1 MSKTNT
7 NGNPPECSVMPKLT
21 VRSIIALGKGNNN
34 KGDIFNEKVYDIFYT
49 LGYYKPIFNL
59 AQFGHETDIILE
71 HRTEKKV
78 AFVETKSDKDK
89 IGGGDV
95 NKFFGTVSVERGKRA
110 NGKETAAYY
119 VSRAGFTA
127 TAIEQERDRRP
138 ESIILMG
145 PEAIVEQLIEG
156 RVICSLERAVAA
168 VKLQED
174 SALTLCSDADIICCE
189 YGWLWVLYYSA
200 QPEQTATHFA
210 LVHADGN
217 RLLNSLAENVIKLG
231 KTAKEKFASLEYL
244 PAPPEPSEEKHA
256 AREAYFGYLAREFGY
271 IRFEGMLTDNKA
283 GTVKAE
289 LERLFVPLL
298 FKPLDLF
305 NNSENTLDRFVEPYG
320 IESVLGQPR
329 NAAILAK
336 PGGGKSTLLKRI
348 ALAYAFPE
356 RKAQVDGDR
365 LPDEPWF
372 PVYIRCRDLENSAG
386 QSIIEIM
393 EGIVRHAELKRY
405 ENGFKKLL
413 DEELQQGKLLL
424 LVDGLDEISEEK
436 RRDAFVDQLRRF
448 AATYPLARLVITS
461 REAGFRAVAGSI
473 ASYCQ
478 SYTIAELND
487 EQIRALSDKWH
498 EIIMGG
504 AEAAVESEKTCT
516 TILKEERIRALA
528 KNPLLLT
535 TLLFVKRW
543 RGYLPSKKCDLYNAM
558 INLLLVTWNAEGHAR
573 MDIDETEP
581 QLAYIAYKMTVRGVQ
596 TATKSELRSWI
607 SEARQQLPE
616 ILGYTQ
622 VSPTEFIKQ
631 VEERS
636 SLLILKGKEEN
647 EKGLLED
654 CYEFSHLSFQEYLTA
669 RAVAEAW
676 FPQADGAD
684 AVEIIAEH
692 LNEVQWREVI
702 PMIAVL
708 SGRKVKHII
717 VEYLLKK
724 AENDFGIARDIRSR
738 AVFHLANCIASEV
751 QMPPE
756 MLDKAILL
764 VAKYRGLSGGILA
777 AVLNGKYGSRY
788 RELVREELFEKP
800 LNENTLDLMLAWS
813 DIIYTE
819 RVFLGDS
826 DVCFEDEVELLQC
839 LKSNEREKRVT
850 GAILLGE
857 RSHNLYDDMPFAER
871 AFPLLANMLD
881 SEDRLENFAA
891 IWVIGRV
898 WRQQIS
904 GISASLA
911 SRIMKRLA
919 ELWMDMPAPEV
930 VRWVVTKAIVRI
942 SNPQIELILSEDTA
956 TRVKEIIQAKK
967 DVDNWLAAIALA
979 KCGKLLPDDEL
990 RNMVIL
996 RNVEYWR
1003 TNSINNKS
1011 FYIFEFD
1018 RVKELLGIGQ

>member
-7 NGNPPECSVMPKLT
+7 NGNPPECGVMPKLT

-34 KGDIFNEKVYDIFYT
+34 KGDIFNEKVYDIFHT

-59 AQFGHETDIILE
+59 AQPGHETDIILE

-78 AFVETKSDKDK
+78 AFVETKSGRDM
-89 IGGGDV
+89 IGGDEL

-119 VSRAGFTA
+119 VSRAGFKES
-127 TAIEQERDRRP
+127 AIEQERKRGH

-145 PEAIVEQLIEG
+145 PKAIVEQLIEG
-156 RVICSLERAVAA
+156 KVICSLERAVAA

-200 QPEQTATHFA
+200 QPEQKATHFA

-231 KTAKEKFASLEYL
+231 KKAKEEFASLEYL
-244 PAPPEPSEEKHA
+244 PAPPEPSAEKQA

-289 LERLFVPLL
+289 LEKLFVPLL

-305 NNSENTLDRFVEPYG
+305 NNSENTLDRFVVPFG
-320 IESVLGQPR
+320 IEAILEEPQ

-372 PVYIRCRDLENSAG
+372 PVYIRCRDLENSSG

-473 ASYCQ
+473 ASYCK
-478 SYTIAELND
+478 SYIIAELND

-504 AEAAVESEKTCT
+504 AEAAKESEKTST

-528 KNPLLLT
+528 ENPLLLT

-543 RGYLPSKKCDLYNAM
+543 LGYLPTKKCQLYAEM
-558 INLLLVTWNAEGHAR
+558 IKLLLVTWNAEGHAR
-573 MDIDETEP
+573 MDIEETEP

-596 TATKSELRSWI
+596 TVTKSKLRSWI
-607 SEARQQLPE
+607 IEARQQLQD
-616 ILGYTQ
+616 ILGYTR

-647 EKGLLED
+647 ENGLLED

-669 RAVAEAW
+669 KAVAEAW
-676 FPQADGAD
+676 LPQNDGAD

-708 SGRKVKHII
+708 SGRNAKRI
-717 VEYLLKK
+717 VEYLLEK
-724 AENDFGIARDIRSR
+724 AENDTRMAEFLRSR
-738 AVFHLANCIASEV
+738 ASFHLANCIASGV
-751 QMPPE
+751 PMPPE

-764 VAKYRGLSGGILA
+764 VAKYRDSSRGRLA

-800 LNENTLDLMLAWS
+800 LNENSLGLMFAWY
-813 DIIYTE
+813 DISYTE

-826 DVCFEDEVELLQC
+826 DVCFEDEVEVLQC
-839 LKSNEREKRVT
+839 LESNEREKRIT
-850 GAILLGE
+850 GAILLGKWNGN
-857 RSHNLYDDMPFAER
+857 RYDMPFAER
-871 AFPLLANMLD
+871 ASSLLADMLD

-891 IWVIGRV
+891 IYGFVNG
-898 WRQQIS
+898 IS
-904 GISASLA
+904 YKFGVISASLA

-919 ELWMDMPAPEV
+919 ELWMDMPAPEALIWYV
-930 VRWVVTKAIVRI
+930 QTAIVCI
-942 SNPQIELILSEDTA
+942 SNPQIELTLSEDTA
-956 TRVKEIIQAKK
+956 KRVKEIIQAKK
-967 DVDNWLAAIALA
+967 DDVNWPAAIVLA

-990 RNMVIL
+990 RDLVMELENANRVHNADPLYI
-996 RNVEYWR
+996 
-1003 TNSINNKS
+1003 SIVPL
-1011 FYIFEFD
+1011 EP
-1018 RVKELLGIGQ
+1018 VKKLLGMNQ

>member
-7 NGNPPECSVMPKLT
+7 NGNPPECGVMPKLT

-34 KGDIFNEKVYDIFYT
+34 KGDIFNEKVYDIFHT

-59 AQFGHETDIILE
+59 AQPGHETDIILE

-78 AFVETKSDKDK
+78 AFVETKSGKAK
-89 IGGGDV
+89 IGGDEV
-95 NKFFGTVSVERGKRA
+95 NKFFGSIDIERRMKRD

-119 VSRAGFTA
+119 VSRAGFKES
-127 TAIEQERDRRP
+127 AIEQERKRGH

-145 PEAIVEQLIEG
+145 PKAIVEQLIEG
-156 RVICSLERAVAA
+156 RVVCSLERAVAA

-174 SALTLCSDADIICCE
+174 SVLTLCSDADIICCE

-200 QPEQTATHFA
+200 QPEQEATHFA

-217 RLLNSLAENVIKLG
+217 RLLNSLAENVIELG
-231 KTAKEKFASLEYL
+231 KTAKEEFASLEYL
-244 PAPPEPSEEKHA
+244 PAPPEPSAEKQV
-256 AREAYFGYLAREFGY
+256 AREAYFDYLAREFGY
-271 IRFEGMLTDNKA
+271 IRFEGMPTDREA

-289 LERLFVPLL
+289 LEKLFVPLL

-305 NNSENTLDRFVEPYG
+305 NNSENTPDRFVEPFG
-320 IESVLGQPR
+320 IEAILEKPQ

-372 PVYIRCRDLENSAG
+372 PVYIRCRDLENSSG

-436 RRDAFVDQLRRF
+436 RRDAFVEQLRRF

-498 EIIMGG
+498 EIIMG
-504 AEAAVESEKTCT
+504 EADAAGESEKTCT
-516 TILKEERIRALA
+516 TILKEERILALA

-543 RGYLPSKKCDLYNAM
+543 LGYLPTKKCQLYAEM
-558 INLLLVTWNAEGHAR
+558 IKLLLVTWNAEGHAR

-596 TATKSELRSWI
+596 TVTKSKLRSWI
-607 SEARQQLPE
+607 IEARQQLPE
-616 ILGYTQ
+616 LLGYTQ

-647 EKGLLED
+647 ENGLLED

-669 RAVAEAW
+669 KAVAEAW
-676 FPQADGAD
+676 LPQADGAD
-684 AVEIIAEH
+684 AVEIIDKH
-692 LNEVQWREVI
+692 LDEVQWREVI

-708 SGRKVKHII
+708 SGRNAKCIM
-717 VEYLLKK
+717 EYLLKK
-724 AENDFGIARDIRSR
+724 AENDTRMGVILRSR
-738 AVFHLANCIASEV
+738 ASYHLANCIASEV
-751 QMPPE
+751 PMPPE

-764 VAKYRGLSGGILA
+764 MAKYRDLSDGILA
-777 AVLNGKYGSRY
+777 AILNSKYGSRY
-788 RELVREELFEKP
+788 RELVRKELFEKP
-800 LNENTLDLMLAWS
+800 LNKNSFGLMLAWS
-813 DIIYTE
+813 DISYTE

-826 DVCFEDEVELLQC
+826 DVCFEDEVEVLQC
-839 LKSNEREKRVT
+839 LESNEREKRVT
-850 GAILLGE
+850 GATLLGIE
-857 RSHNLYDDMPFAER
+857 WSSNNRYDMPFVER
-871 AFPLLANMLD
+871 AFSMLADMLD

-891 IWVIGRV
+891 IWVIGIV

-919 ELWMDMPAPEV
+919 ELWMDMPAPEALIWYV
-930 VRWVVTKAIVRI
+930 PTAIVRI
-942 SNPQIELILSEDTA
+942 SNPQIELNLSEDTA
-956 TRVKEIIQAKK
+956 KRVKEIIQAKN
-967 DVDNWLAAIALA
+967 DVDNWLAAIVLA
-979 KCGKLLPDDEL
+979 KCGKLIPDDEL
-990 RNMVIL
+990 RNMVM
-996 RNVEYWR
+996 EYER
-1003 TNSINNKS
+1003 TIADNDEVRYRLKL
-1011 FYIFEFD
+1011 EQ
-1018 RVKELLGIGQ
+1018 VKRLLGMKQ

>member
-7 NGNPPECSVMPKLT
+7 NGNPPECGVMPKLT

-34 KGDIFNEKVYDIFYT
+34 KGDIFNEKVYDIFHT

-59 AQFGHETDIILE
+59 AQPGHETDIILE

-78 AFVETKSDKDK
+78 AFVETKSGKAK
-89 IGGGDV
+89 IGGDKV
-95 NKFFGTVSVERGKRA
+95 NKFFGSIDIERRMKRD

-119 VSRAGFTA
+119 VSRAGFKES
-127 TAIEQERDRRP
+127 AIEQERKRGH

-145 PEAIVEQLIEG
+145 PKAIVEQLIEG

-174 SALTLCSDADIICCE
+174 SDSALTLCSDADIICCE
-189 YGWLWVLYYSA
+189 YGWLWALYYSA
-200 QPEQTATHFA
+200 QPEQKATHFA

-217 RLLNSLAENVIKLG
+217 RLLNSLAENVIELG

-244 PAPPEPSEEKHA
+244 PAPPEPSEEKQV

-289 LERLFVPLL
+289 LEKLFVPLL

-305 NNSENTLDRFVEPYG
+305 NNSENTLDYFVVPFG
-320 IESVLGQPR
+320 IEAILEEPQ

-372 PVYIRCRDLENSAG
+372 PVYIRCRDLENSSG

-436 RRDAFVDQLRRF
+436 RRDALVDQLRQF

-478 SYTIAELND
+478 SYTIAELSIV
-487 EQIRALSDKWH
+487 QIRALSDKWH

-516 TILKEERIRALA
+516 TILKEARILALA

-543 RGYLPSKKCDLYNAM
+543 LGYLPTKKCQLYAEM
-558 INLLLVTWNAEGHAR
+558 IKLLLVTWNAEGHAR

-581 QLAYIAYKMTVRGVQ
+581 QLAYIAYKMTVRGAQ
-596 TATKSELRSWI
+596 TVTKSELRSWI
-607 SEARQQLPE
+607 IEARQQLQD
-616 ILGYTQ
+616 ILGYTR
-622 VSPTEFIKQ
+622 VPPTEFIKQ

-647 EKGLLED
+647 EKGSLED
-654 CYEFSHLSFQEYLTA
+654 CYEFSHMSFQEYLTA
-669 RAVAEAW
+669 KAVAEAW
-676 FPQADGAD
+676 LPQADGAD
-684 AVEIIAEH
+684 AVEIIDKH
-692 LNEVQWREVI
+692 LDEVQWREVI

-708 SGRKVKHII
+708 SGRNAKCI
-717 VEYLLKK
+717 VEQLLTIANSDDPGKSLIK
-724 AENDFGIARDIRSR
+724 AFA
-738 AVFHLANCIASEV
+738 FMHLENCISSEAV
-751 QMPPE
+751 MSPE
-756 MLDKAILL
+756 LLDRAMVTL
-764 VAKYRGLSGGILA
+764 ARGGFLTKSTRDT
-777 AVLNGKYGSRY
+777 VLNGKYGSIY
-788 RELVREELFEKP
+788 RETVRRELFEKP
-800 LNENTLDLMLAWS
+800 VRE
-813 DIIYTE
+813 YTE
-819 RVFLGDS
+819 K
-826 DVCFEDEVELLQC
+826 LLIEWGC
-839 LKSNEREKRVT
+839 IAYIDARSIKEALSYLESNEREKRVE
-850 GAILLGE
+850 GAIRVFCSRYLIDPEKDSAFIERVQSLL
-857 RSHNLYDDMPFAER
+857 M
-871 AFPLLANMLD
+871 NMLNSND
-881 SEDRLENFAA
+881 ELE
-891 IWVIGRV
+891 
-898 WRQQIS
+898 
-904 GISASLA
+904 
-911 SRIMKRLA
+911 K
-919 ELWMDMPAPEV
+919 
-930 VRWVVTKAIVRI
+930 
-942 SNPQIELILSEDTA
+942 
-956 TRVKEIIQAKK
+956 
-967 DVDNWLAAIALA
+967 LAAICAINRKVFSSYFAYHGKTLA
-979 KCGKLLPDDEL
+979 PWSTKKDFLA
-990 RNMVIL
+990 
-996 RNVEYWR
+996 
-1003 TNSINNKS
+1003 
-1011 FYIFEFD
+1011 
-1018 RVKELLGIGQ
+1018 

>member
-7 NGNPPECSVMPKLT
+7 NGNPPECGVMPKLT

-34 KGDIFNEKVYDIFYT
+34 KGDIFNEKVYDIFHT

-59 AQFGHETDIILE
+59 AQPGHETDIILE

-78 AFVETKSDKDK
+78 AFVETKSGKAK
-89 IGGGDV
+89 IGGDEV
-95 NKFFGTVSVERGKRA
+95 NKFFGSIDIERRMKRD

-119 VSRAGFTA
+119 VSRAGFKES
-127 TAIEQERDRRP
+127 AIEQERKRGH

-145 PEAIVEQLIEG
+145 PKAIVEQLIEG

-189 YGWLWVLYYSA
+189 YGWLWALYYSA
-200 QPEQTATHFA
+200 QPEQKATHFA

-217 RLLNSLAENVIKLG
+217 RLLNSLAENVIELG
-231 KTAKEKFASLEYL
+231 KKAKEEFASLEYL
-244 PAPPEPSEEKHA
+244 PAPPEPSAEKQE

-289 LERLFVPLL
+289 LEKLFVPLL

-305 NNSENTLDRFVEPYG
+305 DNSENTLDRFVEPYG
-320 IESVLGQPR
+320 IESVLGQPQ

-372 PVYIRCRDLENSAG
+372 PVYIRCRDLENSSG

-436 RRDAFVDQLRRF
+436 RRDAFVEQLRRF

-478 SYTIAELND
+478 RYIIAEMND

-498 EIIMGG
+498 EIIMGE
-504 AEAAVESEKTCT
+504 AEAAEESEKTCT
-516 TILKEERIRALA
+516 TILREERIRALA

-558 INLLLVTWNAEGHAR
+558 INLLLVTWNAEGHAK

-647 EKGLLED
+647 EKGLPED

-669 RAVAEAW
+669 KAVVETW
-676 FPQADGAD
+676 LPQNDGAD
-684 AVEIIAEH
+684 AVEIIDKH
-692 LNEVQWREVI
+692 LDEVQWREVI

-708 SGRKVKHII
+708 SGRNAKRI
-717 VEYLLKK
+717 VEYLLEKG
-724 AENDFGIARDIRSR
+724 EIDFSIYGVVRSR
-738 AVFHLANCIASEV
+738 AGFHLANCIASEV
-751 QMPPE
+751 PMPPE
-756 MLDKAILL
+756 LLDRAILL
-764 VAKYRGLSGGILA
+764 VARELSGGILA

-788 RELVREELFEKP
+788 RETVIRELFEKP
-800 LNENTLDLMLAWS
+800 LNENSLGLMRALS
-813 DIIYTE
+813 EIIFVE

-826 DVCFEDEVELLQC
+826 DVCFEDDAEVLQC
-839 LKSNEREKRVT
+839 LESNEREKRVR
-850 GAILLGE
+850 GM
-857 RSHNLYDDMPFAER
+857 NYK
-871 AFPLLANMLD
+871 
-881 SEDRLENFAA
+881 
-891 IWVIGRV
+891 
-898 WRQQIS
+898 IS
-904 GISASLA
+904 GSLA
-911 SRIMKRLA
+911 RIMKGFA
-919 ELWMDMPAPEV
+919 KLWMDISAPETL
-930 VRWVVTKAIVRI
+930 RRVVTNMIIRI
-942 SNPQIELILSEDTA
+942 SNPQIELTLSEDTA
-956 TRVKEIIQAKK
+956 KRVKEIIQAKK
-967 DVDNWLAAIALA
+967 DVDNWAAAIVLA
-979 KCGKLLPDDEL
+979 KCGKLFPDDEL
-990 RNMVIL
+990 RDLVMEFENAIY
-996 RNVEYWR
+996 NTSAPYI
-1003 TNSINNKS
+1003 SIG
-1011 FYIFEFD
+1011 YLEQ
-1018 RVKELLGIGQ
+1018 VKELLGIEQYAWLYI

>member
-34 KGDIFNEKVYDIFYT
+34 KGDIFNEKVYDIFHT

-59 AQFGHETDIILE
+59 AQPGHETDIILE

-119 VSRAGFTA
+119 VSRAGFKES
-127 TAIEQERDRRP
+127 AIEQERERGS

-145 PEAIVEQLIEG
+145 PKAIVEQLIEG

-174 SALTLCSDADIICCE
+174 SVLTLCSEADIICCE
-189 YGWLWVLYYSA
+189 YGWLWALYYSA
-200 QPEQTATHFA
+200 QPEQKATHFA

-217 RLLNSLAENVIKLG
+217 RLLNSLAKNVIKLG

-244 PAPPEPSEEKHA
+244 PAPPEPSEERQA
-256 AREAYFGYLAREFGY
+256 AREAYFDYLAREFGY
-271 IRFEGMLTDNKA
+271 IRFEGMPTDREA
-283 GTVKAE
+283 GAVKAE

-305 NNSENTLDRFVEPYG
+305 NKSENTLDRFVEPFG
-320 IESVLGQPR
+320 IEAVLEKSQ

-356 RKAQVDGDR
+356 RRTQVDGDR

-386 QSIIEIM
+386 RSIIEIM

-473 ASYCQ
+473 ANYCQ

-528 KNPLLLT
+528 ENPLLLT

-558 INLLLVTWNAEGHAR
+558 INLLLVTWNAEGHAK

-647 EKGLLED
+647 ENGLLED

-669 RAVAEAW
+669 KAVAEAW
-676 FPQADGAD
+676 LPQTDGAD
-684 AVEIIAEH
+684 AVEIIDKH

-708 SGRKVKHII
+708 SGRNAKRI
-717 VEYLLKK
+717 VEYLLEQ
-724 AENDFGIARDIRSR
+724 AENNLGIAGDIRSR

-751 QMPPE
+751 PMPPE
-756 MLDKAILL
+756 MLDKAILW
-764 VAKYRGLSGGILA
+764 VAKCRQLSGGKLA
-777 AVLNGKYGSRY
+777 AVLNSKKYGSRY

-800 LNENTLDLMLAWS
+800 LNENSFGLMLAWS
-813 DIIYTE
+813 DISYTE

-826 DVCFEDEVELLQC
+826 DVCFEDEGEVLQY
-839 LKSNEREKRVT
+839 LEWNEREKRVT
-850 GAILLGE
+850 GATLLGDWS
-857 RSHNLYDDMPFAER
+857 RNIPFAER
-871 AFPLLANMLD
+871 ASSLLADMLD

-891 IWVIGRV
+891 IYGFASRWSY
-898 WRQQIS
+898 QIS
-904 GISASLA
+904 IISASLA

-930 VRWVVTKAIVRI
+930 LRRVVPNVIVRI
-942 SNPQIELILSEDTA
+942 PNPQIELTLSEDTA
-956 TRVKEIIQAKK
+956 KRVKEIIQAKN
-967 DVDNWLAAIALA
+967 DVDNWLAAIVLA

-990 RNMVIL
+990 RNMVM
-996 RNVEYWR
+996 EHER
-1003 TNSINNKS
+1003 TTSINNIS
-1011 FYIFEFD
+1011 FYRFELD